1 MDELVQGIQ
10 VLLERDY
17 LPHDELVTIEN
28 QNRTMR
34 P

>member
-10 VLLERDY
+10 VLLERHY
-17 LPHDELVTIEN
+17 LPPDELVTIEN